1 MTDLFADTLQLTA
14 RPAPAAPAYAPQ
26 GLQERAA
33 RFGCETLADFEAL
46 ELLLS
51 RTAPKVAANHA
62 KALLGRYLSLGAVL
76 AAPTQALAQMVGS
89 AAALDLKLVHEATRR
104 VMEEKIARRCVVS
117 SWSALLAYLKV
128 TMQHNG
134 REAFR
139 VLYLDKK
146 NQLVADEIMNNGT
159 VDHAPVYPREVARR
173 ALELDASA
181 VIFVH
186 NHPSGDP
193 TPSSADVDMTRQLV
207 AALKPLRID
216 THDHVVVGR
225 DGVASFKAL
234 GLL

>member
-1 MTDLFADTLQLTA
+1 MSDLFTETLTLSA
-14 RPAPAAPAYAPQ
+14 RAAPMAPAYQPS

-51 RTAPKVAANHA
+51 RTAPKLAGNHA
-62 KALLGRYLSLGAVL
+62 KALLQRYCSLGAVL
-76 AAPTQALAQMVGS
+76 AAPSQALAQMVGS
-89 AAALDLKLVHEATRR
+89 AAALDLKLIHEATLR
-104 VMEEKIARRCVVS
+104 VMNEKIVRRCVIS
-117 SWSALLAYLKV
+117 SWTSLLAYLKIS
-128 TMQHNG
+128 MQHDG
-134 REAFR
+134 REVFR

-146 NQLVADEIMNNGT
+146 NQLIADEIMNHGT
-159 VDHAPVYPREVARR
+159 VDHTPVYPREVARR

-181 VIFVH
+181 VIFAH

-216 THDHVVVGR
+216 VHDHVVIGR
-225 DGVASFKAL
+225 DGVASFKSL

>member
-14 RPAPAAPAYAPQ
+14 KPAPAAPAYVPQ

-76 AAPTQALAQMVGS
+76 AAPTNALAQMVGS

-117 SWSALLAYLKV
+117 SPL
-128 TMQHNG
+128 
-134 REAFR
+134 
-139 VLYLDKK
+139 
-146 NQLVADEIMNNGT
+146 
-159 VDHAPVYPREVARR
+159 
-173 ALELDASA
+173 
-181 VIFVH
+181 
-186 NHPSGDP
+186 SG
-193 TPSSADVDMTRQLV
+193 L
-207 AALKPLRID
+207 
-216 THDHVVVGR
+216 GW
-225 DGVASFKAL
+225 GL
-234 GLL
+234 GLLVGLEKDGLAVRLPRDALGDLRFTLAQGPRHD

>member
-1 MTDLFADTLQLTA
+1 MSDLFAETLTLSAQPARTA
-14 RPAPAAPAYAPQ
+14 PVYGVS

-33 RFGCETLADFEAL
+33 KFGCETLADFEAL

-51 RTAPKVAANHA
+51 RAAPKLAGNHA
-62 KALLGRYLSLGAVL
+62 RALLQRYNSLGAVL
-76 AAPTQALAQMVGS
+76 AAPPQALAQMVGTG
-89 AAALDLKLVHEATRR
+89 AALDLKLVHEAALR
-104 VMEEKIARRCVVS
+104 VAGEKIARRCVIS
-117 SWSALLAYLKV
+117 SWTSVLAYLKV
-128 TMQHNG
+128 SMQHNG

-146 NQLVADEIMNNGT
+146 NQLIADEIMNNGT
-159 VDHAPVYPREVARR
+159 VDHAPVYPREVAKR

-207 AALKPLRID
+207 EALKPLRVAV
-216 THDHVVVGR
+216 HDHLVVGR
-225 DGVASFKAL
+225 DGVASFKSL
-234 GLL
+234 GLM